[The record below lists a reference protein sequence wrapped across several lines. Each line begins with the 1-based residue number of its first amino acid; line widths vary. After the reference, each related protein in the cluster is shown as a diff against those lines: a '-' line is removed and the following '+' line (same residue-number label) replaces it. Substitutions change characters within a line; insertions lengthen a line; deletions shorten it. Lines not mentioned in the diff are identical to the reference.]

1 MPANPTT
8 ACTVLVVREQVKTTH
23 IHYLAKSRRMLLFPT
38 KQVSYLQLP
47 PYERVGGAAHGR
59 GLGQLPPAQP
69 RPHQPGRHQGR
80 GAAHQVHAAAAWSM

>member
-1 MPANPTT
+1 MPATPTT
-8 ACTVLVVREQVKTTH
+8 ACTVLVVREQVKTTRT
-23 IHYLAKSRRMLLFPT
+23 IFIILQDKEECYSEASMLH
-38 KQVSYLQLP
+38 LQLP

-69 RPHQPGRHQGR
+69 RPHQPGRHQGG